1 MRLRKYR
8 FLTLLLCFALLISM
22 LPIKSEAYER
32 KDHDDLM
39 LKILFQK
46 YEYACND
53 SSVQDELSVLTSACY
68 LTIDQFNS
76 YGQNYLDE
84 LASYG
89 VKNIPTQ
96 VNEIGFSA
104 SGRNHRSFTHRGWDF
119 AYSGE
124 MKTKWPL
131 RQDILRNT
139 VGAVFDFNGN
149 EQQKEAFCELLYYIH
164 ILGDHEDDASY
175 QISNGLKIDIGG
187 RHDKEDIIHKLL
199 DLLPVLFADQTHTHK
214 YRALTTNLRSINSK
228 LDKLVNSVGG
238 INNDEKFAERQVL
251 VGKVIEIL
259 SLYLPK
265 MLKKEP
271 FFNEVFYGEMKQTN
285 ALDWLDDL
293 LNAA

>member
-1 MRLRKYR
+1 M
-8 FLTLLLCFALLISM
+8 I
-22 LPIKSEAYER
+22 PIKGVAYER

-39 LKILFQK
+39 LKILFRK
-46 YEYACND
+46 YEYACSD

-96 VNEIGFSA
+96 VSEIGFSA

-119 AYSGE
+119 DYSGE
-124 MKTKWPL
+124 MKSIWPL

-139 VGAVFDFNGN
+139 VGSVFDFNGN

-199 DLLPVLFADQTHTHK
+199 DLFSILFADQTHTHK

-238 INNDEKFAERQVL
+238 INNDDKFAERQVL

-259 SLYLPK
+259 SLYLPE

-271 FFNEVFYGEMKQTN
+271 FFQAVFYSTVQPSGIL
-285 ALDWLDDL
+285 AWLDSL
-293 LNAA
+293 LKAA

>member
-1 MRLRKYR
+1 MRLRKHR
-8 FLTLLLCFALLISM
+8 FLTRLLCVALIISM
-22 LPIKSEAYER
+22 IPIKGAAYER

-39 LKILFQK
+39 LKILFWK
-46 YEYACND
+46 HEYACND
-53 SSVQDELSVLTSACY
+53 SSVKDELSVITSACY
-68 LTIDQFNS
+68 LTIDQFNR

-84 LASYG
+84 LAEYG

-187 RHDKEDIIHKLL
+187 RHDKEDIIHKVL

-271 FFNEVFYGEMKQTN
+271 FFNEVFYGEMKQTD

>member
-1 MRLRKYR
+1 M
-8 FLTLLLCFALLISM
+8 I
-22 LPIKSEAYER
+22 PIKGAAYER

-39 LKILFQK
+39 LKILFWK
-46 YEYACND
+46 HEYACSD

-84 LASYG
+84 LTTYG

-96 VNEIGFSA
+96 VSEIGFSA

-271 FFNEVFYGEMKQTN
+271 FFNEVFYGEMKQTD

>member
-1 MRLRKYR
+1 MRKHR
-8 FLTLLLCFALLISM
+8 FLTLLLCVALIISM
-22 LPIKSEAYER
+22 IPIKGTAYER

-39 LKILFQK
+39 LKILFRK
-46 YEYACND
+46 YEYACSD

-84 LASYG
+84 LTTYG

-96 VNEIGFSA
+96 VSEIGFSA

-119 AYSGE
+119 GYSGE
-124 MKTKWPL
+124 MKTIWPL

-139 VGAVFDFNGN
+139 VGTVFDFKGN

-199 DLLPVLFADQTHTHK
+199 DLLPILFEDQTHTHK
-214 YRALTTNLRSINSK
+214 YRALTTNLRSLNSK

-238 INNDEKFAERQVL
+238 INNDEKFAEKQEL

-271 FFNEVFYGEMKQTN
+271 FFQEVFYRDAQPSGIL
-285 ALDWLDDL
+285 AWLDNL
-293 LNAA
+293 LKAA

>member
-1 MRLRKYR
+1 MRKHR
-8 FLTLLLCFALLISM
+8 FLTLLLCIALIISM
-22 LPIKSEAYER
+22 VPIKSEAYER

-39 LKILFQK
+39 LKILFRK

-53 SSVQDELSVLTSACY
+53 SSVQDEISVITSACY

-76 YGQNYLDE
+76 YGQTYLDE
-84 LASYG
+84 LATYG
-89 VKNIPTQ
+89 VKNIPSQ
-96 VNEIGFSA
+96 VSEIGFSA

-119 AYSGE
+119 SYSGE
-124 MKTKWPL
+124 MKTKWPI

-139 VGAVFDFNGN
+139 VGTVFDFNGN
-149 EQQKEAFCELLYYIH
+149 DKQQEAFCELLYYIH

-199 DLLPVLFADQTHTHK
+199 DLLPNLFADQTNTHK

-238 INNDEKFAERQVL
+238 INTDEKFAERQER
-251 VGKVIEIL
+251 VGDLIDIL
-259 SLYLPK
+259 SLYLPE
-265 MLKKEP
+265 MLNKEP
-271 FFNEVFYGEMKQTN
+271 FFNEVFYGEMKQAD

>member
-1 MRLRKYR
+1 MRKHR
-8 FLTLLLCFALLISM
+8 FLTLLLCFALIISM
-22 LPIKSEAYER
+22 VPIKSEAYER

-39 LKILFQK
+39 LKILFRK

-84 LASYG
+84 LATYG
-89 VKNIPTQ
+89 IKNIPTQ
-96 VNEIGFSA
+96 VSEIGFSA
-104 SGRNHRSFTHRGWDF
+104 SGRNHRSFTHRGWNFD
-119 AYSGE
+119 YSGE
-124 MKTKWPL
+124 MKTLWPV

-139 VGAVFDFNGN
+139 VSAVFDFNGN
-149 EQQKEAFCELLYYIH
+149 EKQKEAFCELLYYIH

-199 DLLPVLFADQTHTHK
+199 DLLPNLFADQTHTHK

-228 LDKLVNSVGG
+228 LDKLVNSIGG
-238 INNDEKFAERQVL
+238 INTDEKFAERQVL
-251 VGKVIEIL
+251 VGNVIEIL
-259 SLYLPK
+259 SLYLPE

-271 FFNEVFYGEMKQTN
+271 FFNEVFYGEMKQID
-285 ALDWLDDL
+285 ALGWLDEL
-293 LNAA
+293 LKAS

>member
-1 MRLRKYR
+1 MRKHR
-8 FLTLLLCFALLISM
+8 FLTLLLCIALIISM
-22 LPIKSEAYER
+22 VPIKGVAYER

-39 LKILFQK
+39 LRILFRK
-46 YEYACND
+46 YEYACSD

-84 LASYG
+84 LDKYG
-89 VKNIPTQ
+89 IKNIPTQ
-96 VNEIGFSA
+96 VSEIGFSA

-119 AYSGE
+119 NYSGE
-124 MKTKWPL
+124 MKTIWPL

-139 VGAVFDFNGN
+139 VGSVFDFNGN
-149 EQQKEAFCELLYYIH
+149 DQQKEAFCELLYYIH

-214 YRALTTNLRSINSK
+214 YGTLTAKLHSINNE
-228 LDKLVNSVGG
+228 LDKIVNSVGG
-238 INNDEKFAERQVL
+238 INNDEKFAQRQEL
-251 VGKVIEIL
+251 VKRLIEIL
-259 SLYLPK
+259 SLYLPE
-265 MLKKEP
+265 MLKDEP
-271 FFNEVFYGEMKQTN
+271 FFNEVFYRDLKQSD
-285 ALDWLDDL
+285 ALDWLDSL
-293 LNAA
+293 LDAA

>member
-1 MRLRKYR
+1 MKKHR
-8 FLTLLLCFALLISM
+8 FLMLLLCIALIISM
-22 LPIKSEAYER
+22 VPTKSEAYER

-39 LKILFQK
+39 LKILFRK

-53 SSVQDELSVLTSACY
+53 GAVQDELSVLTSACY

-84 LASYG
+84 LVTYG
-89 VKNIPTQ
+89 IKNIPTQ
-96 VNEIGFSA
+96 VSEIGFSA
-104 SGRNHRSFTHRGWDF
+104 SGRNHRSFTHRGWNF
-119 AYSGE
+119 SYAGE
-124 MKTKWPL
+124 MKTIWPL

-139 VGAVFDFNGN
+139 VGTVFDFNGN

-187 RHDKEDIIHKLL
+187 RHDKDDIIHKLL
-199 DLLPVLFADQTHTHK
+199 DLLPKLFADQTHTHK

-238 INNDEKFAERQVL
+238 INTDEKFAERQVL
-251 VGKVIEIL
+251 VGDVIEIL
-259 SLYLPK
+259 SLYLPE

-271 FFNEVFYGEMKQTN
+271 FFNEVFYGEMKQID
-285 ALDWLDDL
+285 ALGWLDEL
-293 LNAA
+293 LKAS